1 MRFEK
6 CTVGLSLICTWWR
19 VFERFEGVLASQIP
33 RNHAPA
39 GPCQVQILSSAPNFN
54 RGASPLELPY
64 TVPRSPLRRLTPGPW
79 LAHGVRSHGAPNL
92 IEGLRPSNSPTRSLA
107 RRCAGSRRARGSLT
121 AFARTPHQ
129 TLIDGRRPS
138 NSPTRSSL
146 AAAPAHAGP
155 VARSRRSLA

>member
-39 GPCQVQILSSAPNFN
+39 GPCQVQILSAAPNFN

-79 LAHGVRSHGAPNL
+79 LAHRVRSHRDRRRLANF
-92 IEGLRPSNSPTRSLA
+92 PSTILA
-107 RRCAGSRRARGSLT
+107 RRCAGSLRARGSLT
-121 AFARTPHQ
+121 AFARTP
-129 TLIDGRRPS
+129 IGRR
-138 NSPTRSSL
+138 L
-146 AAAPAHAGP
+146 
-155 VARSRRSLA
+155 